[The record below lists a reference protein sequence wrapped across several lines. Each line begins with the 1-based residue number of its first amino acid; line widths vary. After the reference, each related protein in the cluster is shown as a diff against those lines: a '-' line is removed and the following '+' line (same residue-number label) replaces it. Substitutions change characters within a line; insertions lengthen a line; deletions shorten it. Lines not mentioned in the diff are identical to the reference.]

1 MKRKLTSWAL
11 AGLLVLSLTGC
22 GSGGPEL
29 GEVFDGTVNDYE
41 GVTMTVVEGTAAPGQ
56 VTVTVVNDAGLDVH
70 SSVPEDFGLQIQQ
83 DGLWYW
89 LEWQGAEEDAA
100 AMAGKSVILAPGDS
114 LDLTCTWGSNYGSL
128 EAGRYRVTNWAF
140 ANPVPGADSVHFLLA
155 AEFTL
160 E

>member
-11 AGLLVLSLTGC
+11 AGLLALSLTGC

-29 GEVFDGTVNDYE
+29 GEVFDGTVNDYDS
-41 GVTMTVVEGTAAPGQ
+41 VTMTVVEGTAAPGQ
-56 VTVTVVNDAGLDVH
+56 VSVEVVNDTDLDVY

-89 LEWQGAEEDAA
+89 LERQDPGTETDAFA
-100 AMAGKSVILAPGDS
+100 SKAVVLAPGASQEFICAWNDS
-114 LDLTCTWGSNYGSL
+114 YGTL
-128 EAGRYRVTNWAF
+128 KPGRYRVTNWAF

-160 E
+160 T

>member
-1 MKRKLTSWAL
+1 MTRRMVSGLCAAL
-11 AGLLVLSLTGC
+11 LALSLTGC

-41 GVTMTVVEGTAAPGQ
+41 GVTMTVAEGTAAPGQ
-56 VTVTVVNDAGLDVH
+56 VTVTVVNDAGLDVY
-70 SSVPEDFGLQIQQ
+70 SSTADEFGLQAEQ
-83 DGLWYW
+83 DGQWYW
-89 LEWQGAEEDAA
+89 LEWQGAEADAA
-100 AMAGKSVILAPGDS
+100 AMAGKSVVLAPGDS